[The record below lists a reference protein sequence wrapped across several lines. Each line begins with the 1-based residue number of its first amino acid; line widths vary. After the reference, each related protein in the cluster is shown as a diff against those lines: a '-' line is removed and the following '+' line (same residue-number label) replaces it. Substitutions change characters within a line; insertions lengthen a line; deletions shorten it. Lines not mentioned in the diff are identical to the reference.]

1 MNTSLLQWWPIKSK
15 FKPLSVLALYSSG
28 GSHVMETG
36 FPSGGTPVLTGA
48 VTRHLPF
55 VSFDALQVD
64 KRTAEGGGG
73 EVRVG
78 DACRGRGKEGA
89 SQIFGYSCLQA
100 VR

>member
-1 MNTSLLQWWPIKSK
+1 MSLRLVSPPAGLPCCNQTPA
-15 FKPLSVLALYSSG
+15 FVL
-28 GSHVMETG
+28 
-36 FPSGGTPVLTGA
+36 
-48 VTRHLPF
+48 
-55 VSFDALQVD
+55 FDALQVD